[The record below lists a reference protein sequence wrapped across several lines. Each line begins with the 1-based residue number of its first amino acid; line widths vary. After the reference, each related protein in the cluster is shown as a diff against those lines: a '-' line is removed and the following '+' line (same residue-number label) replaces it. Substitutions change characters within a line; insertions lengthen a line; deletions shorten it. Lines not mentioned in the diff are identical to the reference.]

1 MSNESIS
8 KKVKGVTMQKNVLQ
22 DFHICIS
29 VRYELV
35 KENLKKLFFKGFH
48 KLLEKLFFLFRYDD
62 KLFFEA
68 VIEACIYQKKRGK

>member
-1 MSNESIS
+1 MSNESVS

-48 KLLEKLFFLFRYDD
+48 
-62 KLFFEA
+62 
-68 VIEACIYQKKRGK
+68 